1 MVRINDSV
9 KLEYI
14 SSGLFSTSQKWI
26 HPRRIIDSYEIIYV
40 TNGEVYIEENG
51 IEYHLNRGDALLLLP
66 GTVHTGSR
74 ISEGV
79 TEFFWM
85 HFLTDNIDCFG
96 LGKTVSAEG
105 EYITLNLF
113 RELLHVANTEGM
125 PAYAKDF
132 SCGSIITHL
141 SAIGK
146 GTENGATS
154 AFSKISEWVRMN
166 IRQDMKVADIAEIF
180 GYNKTYISR
189 LFKRYSGLTLKD
201 YINRERIKCAK
212 ELLLTTESSI
222 KDIAFDLGFG
232 DENLFVKFFKYHE
245 NMSPTKFRNMYFNI
259 HMNNK

>member
-1 MVRINDSV
+1 MLRINDSI
-9 KLEYI
+9 KLEYV
-14 SSGLFSTSQKWI
+14 SSGLFSTSKKWI
-26 HPRRIIDSYEIIYV
+26 HPRRTIDSYEIIYV
-40 TNGEVYIEENG
+40 MSGEVYIEEDG
-51 IEYHLNRGDALLLLP
+51 IEYHLNRGDSLLLLP
-66 GTVHTGSR
+66 GIIHTGSR
-74 ISEGV
+74 ISEGI

-85 HFLTDNIDCFG
+85 HFLTDDIDCFG
-96 LGKTVSAEG
+96 LNKTVSAEG
-105 EYITLNLF
+105 EYITLDLF
-113 RELLHVANTEGM
+113 RKLLHVANTEEM
-125 PAYAKDF
+125 PDYAKDF

-141 SAIGK
+141 AAIGK
-146 GTENGATS
+146 GAESGTTS

-166 IRQDMKVADIAEIF
+166 IRQDMKVSDVADML

-212 ELLLTTESSI
+212 ELLLTTEASI

-245 NMSPTKFRNMYFNI
+245 NMSPTKFRNMYFKI